1 MLNKTTGKR
10 TNEIQRRS
18 YLIPIKKEGITSAN
32 EILLGLNA
40 MKVVILNKVKMRRK
54 MTSKLATHII
64 VFGILN
70 RLNISYSPLQ
80 KNYKIR

>member
-1 MLNKTTGKR
+1 MLTKTTGKS

-40 MKVVILNKVKMRRK
+40 MKVAILNKVNMSKK

-70 RLNISYSPLQ
+70 RLNISHFSLQ